1 MSTVGVRYGLLWVLG
16 LKWYS
21 EAMEGTD
28 SKQDRRFQT
37 VTRAEKR
44 VDPGGWGWRRDQV
57 LHRKGVL
64 CSGTPD
70 AEQTM
75 SGWDPV
81 TAPGTSVDPAWGE
94 H

>member
-37 VTRAEKR
+37 VTHAEKR
-44 VDPGGWGWRRDQV
+44 VDPGG
-57 LHRKGVL
+57 
-64 CSGTPD
+64 
-70 AEQTM
+70 
-75 SGWDPV
+75 
-81 TAPGTSVDPAWGE
+81 
-94 H
+94 